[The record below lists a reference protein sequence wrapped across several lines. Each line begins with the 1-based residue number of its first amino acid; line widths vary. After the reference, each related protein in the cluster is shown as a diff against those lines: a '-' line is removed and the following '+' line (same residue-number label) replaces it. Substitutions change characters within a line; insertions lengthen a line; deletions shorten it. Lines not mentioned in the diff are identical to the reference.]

1 MQGISSA
8 TSFSAKYK
16 HLRNKHYSEMKRK
29 IIGAR
34 VRLLATVKNRGGQ
47 VINKGEEATIVQ
59 SYRGYG
65 VRTDDRREIH
75 RIDRSLVEFIE
86 Q

>member
-1 MQGISSA
+1 MA
-8 TSFSAKYK
+8 
-16 HLRNKHYSEMKRK
+16 RRRK

-34 VRLLATVKNRGGQ
+34 VRLLETVKNRGGI

-65 VRTDDRREIH
+65 VRTDDKREIH
-75 RIDRSLVEFIE
+75 RIEHWKVEFIE
-86 Q
+86 E

>member
-1 MQGISSA
+1 M
-8 TSFSAKYK
+8 
-16 HLRNKHYSEMKRK
+16 RRK

-47 VINKGEEATIVQ
+47 IINKGEEATIVQ

-75 RIDRSLVEFIE
+75 RIDRSLVELIE
-86 Q
+86 ES

>member
-1 MQGISSA
+1 M
-8 TSFSAKYK
+8 TRK
-16 HLRNKHYSEMKRK
+16 K

-34 VRLLATVKNRGGQ
+34 VRLLETIKNRGGV

-65 VRTDDRREIH
+65 VRTDDRREIN
-75 RIDRSLVEFIE
+75 RIEPWKVEFIDKTR
-86 Q
+86 

>member
-1 MQGISSA
+1 
-8 TSFSAKYK
+8 
-16 HLRNKHYSEMKRK
+16 MKRK

-86 Q
+86 ES

>member
-1 MQGISSA
+1 
-8 TSFSAKYK
+8 
-16 HLRNKHYSEMKRK
+16 MKRK

-65 VRTDDRREIH
+65 VCTDDRREIH

>member
-1 MQGISSA
+1 
-8 TSFSAKYK
+8 
-16 HLRNKHYSEMKRK
+16 MKPKK

-34 VRLLATVKNRGGQ
+34 IRLLETIKNRGGV

-65 VRTDDRREIH
+65 VRTDDRRGIN
-75 RIDRSLVEFIE
+75 RIEQWKVEFIE
-86 Q
+86 K

>member
-1 MQGISSA
+1 
-8 TSFSAKYK
+8 
-16 HLRNKHYSEMKRK
+16 MKPKK

-34 VRLLATVKNRGGQ
+34 VRLLETIRNRGGV
-47 VINKGEEATIVQ
+47 VINKGEEATIVV

-75 RIDRSLVEFIE
+75 RIEHGKVEFIE
-86 Q
+86 K

>member
-1 MQGISSA
+1 
-8 TSFSAKYK
+8 
-16 HLRNKHYSEMKRK
+16 MKQKK

-34 VRLLATVKNRGGQ
+34 IRLLETVKNRGGI

-65 VRTDDRREIH
+65 VRTDDRREIN
-75 RIDRSLVEFIE
+75 RIEHWKVEFIE
-86 Q
+86 K

>member
-1 MQGISSA
+1 
-8 TSFSAKYK
+8 
-16 HLRNKHYSEMKRK
+16 MKPKK

-34 VRLLATVKNRGGQ
+34 VRLLETIKNRGGV

-65 VRTDDRREIH
+65 VRTDDRREIN
-75 RIDRSLVEFIE
+75 RIEHLIVEFIE
-86 Q
+86 E

>member
-1 MQGISSA
+1 
-8 TSFSAKYK
+8 
-16 HLRNKHYSEMKRK
+16 MKRRK

-34 VRLLATVKNRGGQ
+34 VRLLDTIKNRGGV
-47 VINKGEEATIVQ
+47 VINKGEEATIVG

-75 RIDRSLVEFIE
+75 RVEHWKVEFIE
-86 Q
+86 E

>member
-1 MQGISSA
+1 MLDQADNEYIKEEDRVMRQKG
-8 TSFSAKYK
+8 
-16 HLRNKHYSEMKRK
+16 

-34 VRLLATVKNRGGQ
+34 VRLLETIRNRGGV

-65 VRTDDRREIH
+65 VRTDDRREIN
-75 RIDRSLVEFIE
+75 RIEHWKVEFIDKTL
-86 Q
+86 

>member
-1 MQGISSA
+1 
-8 TSFSAKYK
+8 
-16 HLRNKHYSEMKRK
+16 MKPKK

-34 VRLLATVKNRGGQ
+34 IRLLETIKNRGGV

-65 VRTDDRREIH
+65 VRTDDRREIN
-75 RIDRSLVEFIE
+75 RIEQWKVEFIGK
-86 Q
+86 

>member
-1 MQGISSA
+1 
-8 TSFSAKYK
+8 
-16 HLRNKHYSEMKRK
+16 MKRK

-75 RIDRSLVEFIE
+75 RIDRSLVEFIKE
-86 Q
+86 S

>member
-1 MQGISSA
+1 MA
-8 TSFSAKYK
+8 
-16 HLRNKHYSEMKRK
+16 RK

-34 VRLLATVKNRGGQ
+34 VRLLETVKNRGGV

-65 VRTDDRREIH
+65 VRTDDKREINRLEH
-75 RIDRSLVEFIE
+75 FQVEFIDK
-86 Q
+86 

>member
-1 MQGISSA
+1 M
-8 TSFSAKYK
+8 T
-16 HLRNKHYSEMKRK
+16 RRK

-34 VRLLATVKNRGGQ
+34 VRLLETIRSKGGV

-65 VRTDDRREIH
+65 VRTDDKREIN
-75 RIDRSLVEFIE
+75 RIDHWKVFFLEE
-86 Q
+86 

>member
-1 MQGISSA
+1 
-8 TSFSAKYK
+8 
-16 HLRNKHYSEMKRK
+16 MKRRK

-34 VRLLATVKNRGGQ
+34 VRLLYTIINRGGE
-47 VINKGEEATIVQ
+47 VINKGEEATIVG

-75 RIDRSLVEFIE
+75 RVEKWKVEFIDKTR
-86 Q
+86 

>member
-1 MQGISSA
+1 M
-8 TSFSAKYK
+8 
-16 HLRNKHYSEMKRK
+16 RRK
-29 IIGAR
+29 KIGVR
-34 VRLLATVKNRGGQ
+34 VRLLETIKNRGGV

-75 RIDRSLVEFIE
+75 RIEHWKVEFIE
-86 Q
+86 EL

>member
-1 MQGISSA
+1 
-8 TSFSAKYK
+8 
-16 HLRNKHYSEMKRK
+16 MKRRK

-34 VRLLATVKNRGGQ
+34 VRLLDTIINRGGV
-47 VINKGEEATIVQ
+47 VINKGEEATIVG

-75 RIDRSLVEFIE
+75 RVEHWKVEFIDKTR
-86 Q
+86 

>member
-1 MQGISSA
+1 M
-8 TSFSAKYK
+8 T
-16 HLRNKHYSEMKRK
+16 RRK

-34 VRLLATVKNRGGQ
+34 VRLLETIRSKGGV

-65 VRTDDRREIH
+65 VRTDDKREIN
-75 RIDRSLVEFIE
+75 RIDHWKVDFLEE
-86 Q
+86 

>member
-1 MQGISSA
+1 
-8 TSFSAKYK
+8 
-16 HLRNKHYSEMKRK
+16 MKPKK

-34 VRLLATVKNRGGQ
+34 VRLLETIKNRGGI

-65 VRTDDRREIH
+65 VRTDDRREIN
-75 RIDRSLVEFIE
+75 RIEDWKVEFIE
-86 Q
+86 EGVI

>member
-1 MQGISSA
+1 MNP
-8 TSFSAKYK
+8 K
-16 HLRNKHYSEMKRK
+16 K

-34 VRLLATVKNRGGQ
+34 VRLLETIRNRGGV

-65 VRTDDRREIH
+65 VRTDDRREIN
-75 RIDRSLVEFIE
+75 RIEHWKVEFIE
-86 Q
+86 DGVI